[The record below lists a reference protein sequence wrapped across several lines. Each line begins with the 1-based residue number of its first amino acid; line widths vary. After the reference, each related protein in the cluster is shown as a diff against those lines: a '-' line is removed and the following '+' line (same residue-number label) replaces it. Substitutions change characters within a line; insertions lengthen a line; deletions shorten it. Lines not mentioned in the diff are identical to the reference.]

1 MAHNDSYGGMSYSK
15 GKKGSDSLD
24 ALDGASTKPGYPLE
38 SSLKGC
44 SVEELKTGYKKG
56 G

>member
-1 MAHNDSYGGMSYSK
+1 MADHGYGSHKGSK
-15 GKKGSDSLD
+15 GSQSLD
-24 ALDGASTKPGYPLE
+24 ALDGASTKPGYPIDK
-38 SSLKGC
+38 SLKGC

>member
-1 MAHNDSYGGMSYSK
+1 MADHGDGYGSH
-15 GKKGSDSLD
+15 KGSGSKSLD
-24 ALDGASTKPGYPLE
+24 ALDGASTKPGYPIDK
-38 SSLKGC
+38 SLKGC

>member
-1 MAHNDSYGGMSYSK
+1 MAAHGDHYSDKGM
-15 GKKGSDSLD
+15 KGSESLD
-24 ALDGASTKPGYPLE
+24 ALDGASTKPGYPLDK
-38 SSLKGC
+38 SLQGC